1 MGGIMM
7 ETINIRMDKNLK
19 VDFEKFCQ
27 DMGMSMTTAFTVFA
41 KKVVSE
47 ERIPF
52 EIGRKRMN
60 PETQEA
66 LDEVRWMKAH
76 PNMTKSYSDVNEM
89 MKDLLK

>member
-1 MGGIMM
+1 
-7 ETINIRMDKNLK
+7 
-19 VDFEKFCQ
+19 
-27 DMGMSMTTAFTVFA
+27 
-41 KKVVSE
+41 
-47 ERIPF
+47 
-52 EIGRKRMN
+52 MN

>member
-1 MGGIMM
+1 M
-7 ETINIRMDKNLK
+7 ETININIRMDKNLK

-52 EIGRKRMN
+52 EIGRK
-60 PETQEA
+60 
-66 LDEVRWMKAH
+66 
-76 PNMTKSYSDVNEM
+76 
-89 MKDLLK
+89 